1 LSQALPALALIVAAS
16 ALTAAG
22 LALARKPAPPA
33 AGGAAGA
40 EARIAGLEGRIG
52 ELERRAGGGA
62 AFVARGGGAESNA
75 LLSGAAGGEAT
86 PTSGGGVRPDGAPPA
101 EDPLRA
107 LVRATVAEELE
118 AQKAR
123 GEDGAKTPPGGEKK
137 PSLAQFG
144 ALLDLDEGQRSAVQA
159 AVVKGQE
166 DLIALLRTPTA
177 GGRVPLDELLDTLLG
192 KPEEMQPRM
201 MEILTMLGTEK
212 VPGGGE
218 TYGQRSEN
226 LKRSV
231 SESFRR
237 QFRAEQFKEY
247 ERMGQDPLEI
257 QVPDSPWIE
266 VLRQAVERRK

>member
-16 ALTAAG
+16 ALAAAG
-22 LALARKPAPPA
+22 LALARKAEPPTAGGGTGIEARLPELEARLA
-33 AGGAAGA
+33 ALELRAGPGTAAAARDVGAAGA
-40 EARIAGLEGRIG
+40 G
-52 ELERRAGGGA
+52 AGGGA
-62 AFVARGGGAESNA
+62 STMA
-75 LLSGAAGGEAT
+75 
-86 PTSGGGVRPDGAPPA
+86 SGGGERREGTPPA
-101 EDPLRA
+101 EEPLRA
-107 LVRATVAEELE
+107 LVRAVVAEEFEVRKGSGE
-118 AQKAR
+118 AAAAAKA
-123 GEDGAKTPPGGEKK
+123 PPGGEKK

-166 DLIALLRTPTA
+166 EMIALLRTPTA
-177 GGRVPLDELLDTLLG
+177 GGRVPLDELLDALLG

-201 MEILTMLGTEK
+201 IEIFTLLGTEK

-218 TYGQRSEN
+218 TYGQRSEA
-226 LKRSV
+226 LKRGV

-237 QFRAEQFKEY
+237 QFRAEQFQEY